1 MTLRIVVQVLVVLVV
16 LGALVA
22 WRPAP
27 AVTVALASGLAGGL
41 AAYVL
46 ARADGPRGVP
56 AVVAEGVSVGVAV
69 GGLLGLALTR
79 RRMRGAWPMRRD
91 ALWLLA
97 ATPFAAAALLLA
109 IQDACPL
116 YVTRGAG
123 LCYYDVDLMGG
134 WAAGVAF
141 LFVVDI
147 GILAAL
153 LWLAPGSATAA
164 ARSRSAATS

>member
-1 MTLRIVVQVLVVLVV
+1 MTLRIIVQVLVVLVV

-27 AVTVALASGLAGGL
+27 AVTVALVVGLAGGVVVY
-41 AAYVL
+41 AL

-56 AVVAEGVSVGVAV
+56 AAVAEGFSVGVVLGA
-69 GGLLGLALTR
+69 LLGLALTR
-79 RRMRGAWPMRRD
+79 RRPRGTWPMRRD
-91 ALWLLA
+91 ALWVLA
-97 ATPFAAAALLLA
+97 ATPLAAAALLLA
-109 IQDACPL
+109 IQEACPL

-123 LCYYDVDLMGG
+123 LCYYDIDLMGG

-153 LWLAPGSATAA
+153 LWLAPGS
-164 ARSRSAATS
+164 RE